1 VVADDAV
8 SVNIVNAPV
17 MHGGGQWASFIGFF
31 AGTTI
36 VFNCDHHYDGDRVL
50 RLAERERANSIM
62 VVGDAMAR
70 PLADALAAPG
80 ADYDLSSVVIIGS
93 GGAILSTAVREEL
106 HQLLPDALIMD
117 SFGASETGHAGTV
130 LDLEKGG
137 PRFTIN
143 ETTNVLD
150 DDGRPVAPGS
160 GQVGRLA
167 RSGHIPLGYY
177 KDDEKTAATFLVD
190 PDGKRWVIPGDN
202 ATISAGGVLELLG
215 RGSQCIN
222 TGGEKVYPEEVEAAL
237 KAHPDVFDAVVVG
250 IPDERFVER
259 VAAIVTPR
267 DGTTPTLDELREFCH
282 MKIAGYK
289 VPRDLHLTDD
299 IPRTPVGK
307 PDYRWAKS
315 LFAST

>member
-1 VVADDAV
+1 M
-8 SVNIVNAPV
+8 
-17 MHGGGQWASFIGFF
+17 MHVGGQWSSFIGFF
-31 AGTTI
+31 AGNTI
-36 VFNCDHHYDGDRVL
+36 VLNCDHHYDGERVL
-50 RLAERERANSIM
+50 RLAERERASSIM

-80 ADYDLSSVVIIGS
+80 ASFDLSSVAVIGS
-93 GGAILSTAVREEL
+93 GGAILSKAVREEL
-106 HQLLPDALIMD
+106 HRLLPDALIMD
-117 SFGASETGHAGTV
+117 SYGASETGHAGTV
-130 LDLEKGG
+130 LDLEQGG

-150 DDGRPVAPGS
+150 DEGRPVEPGS

-177 KDDEKTAATFLVD
+177 KDEEKTAATFVTD
-190 PDGKRWVIPGDN
+190 PDGKRWVVPGDN
-202 ATISAGGVLELLG
+202 ATITADGVLELLG

-250 IPDERFVER
+250 IPDDRFVER

-267 DGTTPTLDELREFCH
+267 EGTVPDLDELRDFCQ
-282 MKIAGYK
+282 ARLARYK
-289 VPRDLHLTDD
+289 LPRDLHLTDE

-315 LFAST
+315 LF